1 MIALTSITVIL
12 LVDQVDCVF
21 SLLAKSKLYLL
32 ITLRS
37 PIDNLERK
45 KSLFLNRLLLEQLS
59 LTVSAANH
67 VDLSLV
73 FRDHGISGLVVSCY
87 FTSLSSF
94 PFALD
99 LDKTSHEFDVDT
111 MISLLIAENLMIAC
125 LQFRY
130 P

>member
-1 MIALTSITVIL
+1 MIALTSIAVIL

-59 LTVSAANH
+59 LTVSAADPCRFI
-67 VDLSLV
+67 V
-73 FRDHGISGLVVSCY
+73 GI
-87 FTSLSSF
+87 
-94 PFALD
+94 P
-99 LDKTSHEFDVDT
+99 
-111 MISLLIAENLMIAC
+111 
-125 LQFRY
+125 
-130 P
+130 